1 MPNPHNKK
9 KKRKTKPSPPA
20 QIPTNTAIQVL
31 QPTHLLRRARR
42 DLAPDR
48 QPDRLLAHEHHDV
61 VRHGG
66 EPVQQRRVGRVHG
79 QQEPH
84 AQNAGRQQHRQ
95 QHHDGRRFA
104 PQVRI
109 FPSLSLH
116 LLPSHHHHHH
126 LPPSK
131 AKDKDKD
138 KANPSQSWV
147 SDLVWLDTENYNSTT
162 GSGSLGAE
170 FAGTAVSSNSPF
182 GANSTISDANNQ
194 SSLLVRDN
202 AELQWQE
209 GYYRGY
215 YELRLSGDEVNASYF
230 GLPDLRSR
238 NGLEISLANFTVK
251 DGEGRL
257 QRPVG
262 GGRVES
268 GALKGE
274 GAEVVG
280 GNLTRDTRSG
290 EWFVGRWNFTGVT
303 LAGSD

>member
-1 MPNPHNKK
+1 MNITTWFGTEENPYNSDAWDGYMANKN
-9 KKRKTKPSPPA
+9 RTLKTLADNNIGNNIMMAGDSHLKYASSPSFS
-20 QIPTNTAIQVL
+20 L
-31 QPTHLLRRARR
+31 QPFT
-42 DLAPDR
+42 
-48 QPDRLLAHEHHDV
+48 
-61 VRHGG
+61 
-66 EPVQQRRVGRVHG
+66 
-79 QQEPH
+79 
-84 AQNAGRQQHRQ
+84 
-95 QHHDGRRFA
+95 
-104 PQVRI
+104 
-109 FPSLSLH
+109 
-116 LLPSHHHHHH
+116 
-126 LPPSK
+126 LPPSPSPS
-131 AKDKDKD
+131 KDKD
-138 KANPSQSWV
+138 KANPSKSWV
-147 SDLVWLDTENYNSTT
+147 SDLVWLDTENYNAST

-182 GANSTISDANNQ
+182 GASSTIAEANNQ
-194 SSLLVRDN
+194 STLLVRDN

-215 YELRLSGDEVNASYF
+215 YELRISGEEVNASYF